1 METLDRLIRN
11 AVNIPGWST
20 KRKIVIIESDDW
32 GSIRMSS
39 KQNRDNLIKNGFSF
53 DGQHYNMFD
62 QLESNDD
69 LTALFEVLCK
79 YKDATNRNPVIT
91 AVSIVGNPDFEKIEK
106 YNFQKYYFE
115 PFTDTLKQYPNHNK
129 VIELYKQGL
138 YERVFYPV
146 FHGREHLNVQ
156 RWMKALQ
163 AGNESVLKTFS
174 YNTTGIHLGINNQF
188 LGDFQAAYDLDSPED
203 IKYLET
209 VLKEGLDLFENIWN
223 YKSDYFV
230 PTNRPFNNSLEKTL
244 FENGVK
250 YILSERVQKEPLGNM
265 KYKTHLRFIGM
276 KNKFNQTYLTRNVQF
291 EPSSFEH
298 KFNYQPVEKCLKDIE
313 RAFRWGK
320 PATIITH
327 RVNYIGGI
335 DENNRSRNL
344 KLLSNLISRIILKWP
359 EVEFMTSPELGNL
372 INTK

>member
-1 METLDRLIRN
+1 MEIVNKLIRN

-20 KRKIVIIESDDW
+20 NRKIVIIESDDW

-39 KQNRDNLIKNGFSF
+39 KQNRDNLIKHGFSF
-53 DGQHYNMFD
+53 DGQHYNMLD

-91 AVSIVGNPDFEKIEK
+91 AVSIVGNPDFERIEK
-106 YNFQKYYFE
+106 ENFQTYYFE
-115 PFTDTLKQYPNHNK
+115 PFTDTLKQYPNHDR
-129 VIELYKQGL
+129 VVELYRNGMN
-138 YERVFYPV
+138 ERLFCPV

-156 RWMKALQ
+156 RWMKALKV
-163 AGNESVLKTFS
+163 GNESVLKTFK
-174 YNTTGIHLGINNQF
+174 YKTTGVHLGINNEF
-188 LGDFQAAYDLDSPED
+188 LGDFQAAYDLDIPED
-203 IKYLET
+203 VIYLET
-209 VLKEGLDLFENIWN
+209 VLKEGLELFEKIWN
-223 YKSDYFV
+223 YKSAYFV

-244 FENGVK
+244 YENGIQ

-265 KYKTHLRFIGM
+265 NFKTHLRFLGM
-276 KNKFNQTYLTRNVQF
+276 KNKYKQTYLTRNVQF

-298 KFNYQPVEKCLKDIE
+298 NFNYQPVEKCLRDIE

-344 KLLSNLISRIILKWP
+344 KFLGNLILRIILKWP
-359 EVEFMTSPELGNL
+359 DVEFMTSPELGNL

>member
-1 METLDRLIRN
+1 METVDRLIRN

-91 AVSIVGNPDFEKIEK
+91 AVSIVGNPDFKKIEK

-244 FENGVK
+244 FEKGVK

-291 EPSSFEH
+291 EPSSFEYN
-298 KFNYQPVEKCLKDIE
+298 FNYQPVEKCLRDVE
-313 RAFRWGK
+313 RAFLWGK